1 MIEYILMITAIGGA
15 IIALIQRDLLKAA
28 ILTAIPGTSL
38 AFLYQYLMAPDVAL
52 TQAIVGSA
60 IVPVFIAL
68 AVKKTRRTDEP
79 SESEESGGR

>member
-1 MIEYILMITAIGGA
+1 MIEYVLMFIVIVGA
-15 IIALIQRDLLKAA
+15 ILALMQRDLLKAA
-28 ILTAIPGTSL
+28 IITGVPGAAL

-68 AVKKTRRTDEP
+68 AVYKTRRVED
-79 SESEESGGR
+79 